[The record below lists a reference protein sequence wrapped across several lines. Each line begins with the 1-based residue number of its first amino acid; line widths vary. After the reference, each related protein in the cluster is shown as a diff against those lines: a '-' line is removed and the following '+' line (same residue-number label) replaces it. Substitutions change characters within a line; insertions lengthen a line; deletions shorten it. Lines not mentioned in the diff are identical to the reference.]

1 MANVSFSVAQGFDA
15 EAGDTST
22 VTEGTNAPGAGD
34 VEVRINSATINQKQ
48 LYHALEQIWRFASDP
63 NFSTSIL
70 PIV

>member
-1 MANVSFSVAQGFDA
+1 MANVSFSVTYGFDA
-15 EAGDTST
+15 ELGDTSA
-22 VTEGTNAPGAGD
+22 VTEGTSAPGAGD

-63 NFSTSIL
+63 LQSTSVL